1 MKEQIKKIIA
11 ESIGKDVILLDDNAD
26 PIKDYGMDSIAIL
39 DFVIRIEDQYG
50 IDFQNFSDLS
60 NHMNSVNE
68 MVTYM
73 VDMMGGNGNE

>member
-1 MKEQIKKIIA
+1 MKEQIMKILA
-11 ESIGKDVILLDDNAD
+11 ESISKDVSLLDDNAD
-26 PIKDYGMDSIAIL
+26 PTKDYGMDSIAIL

-50 IDFQNFSDLS
+50 IDFQDFSDLS

-73 VDMMGGNGNE
+73 IDMIGGNENE